1 MTNWLPVGRLNNRVL
16 PVGLMPPGL
25 QSAAPE
31 ISEISGAFPP
41 KDRATPRAL
50 GRPPESPTK
59 MALELKSVTKRV
71 GAQLHIKET
80 SLMLEP
86 GHFNVLLGATGSG
99 KTSLIKMMAGL
110 DPIASGQVLMDGQD
124 VTSLSTQKRN
134 ISLVHQFFINYP
146 HMTVFENIASPLKV
160 AGKSKSEIQ
169 DRVEEAADIL
179 QLRPM
184 LHRRPHELS
193 GGQQQRTA
201 LARAIAK
208 ESKAVFL
215 DEPLAN
221 LDYKL
226 REELRDQLPE
236 LFAGRGAVVVYATS
250 EPEEALLLGGKTALM
265 EDGHVTQFGPT
276 AEIYRNPA
284 NVQAAAVFSDP
295 PINTAEITKQ
305 GTTARLN
312 DDVTWTLSGSA
323 ANLADGP
330 YTIAIRPHHVLPVAQ
345 EQSTVHLTGRVQVT
359 ELSGSE
365 SSAHFQMG
373 SGSWVSLSAGVHP
386 YQVGAVHDFYM
397 DPSAAYVFAP
407 DGSRVA

>member
-1 MTNWLPVGRLNNRVL
+1 MTISSPAGPRPSNQASQKGWRVL
-16 PVGLMPPGL
+16 FRQPGRSGGAPVSR
-25 QSAAPE
+25 SAIEKTAPE
-31 ISEISGAFPP
+31 
-41 KDRATPRAL
+41 RAIGTQ
-50 GRPPESPTK
+50 PESLSK
-59 MALELKSVTKRV
+59 MPLELKNVTKRV

-80 SLMLEP
+80 SLMLEA

-99 KTSLIKMMAGL
+99 KTSLIKLMAGL
-110 DPIASGQVLMDGQD
+110 DPVAGGQVLMDGQD
-124 VTSLSTQKRN
+124 VTHLSTQKRK

-146 HMTVFENIASPLKV
+146 HMTVYENIASPLKV
-160 AGKSKSEIQ
+160 AGMAKSEIEG
-169 DRVEEAADIL
+169 RVEEAADIL

-193 GGQQQRTA
+193 GGQQQRCA

-250 EPEEALLLGGKTALM
+250 EPEEALLLGGRTALM
-265 EDGHVTQFGPT
+265 EDGRVTQFGQT
-276 AEIYRNPA
+276 AEIYRDPA
-284 NVQAAAVFSDP
+284 NVDAARVFSDP
-295 PINTAEITKQ
+295 PVNTAGIVKQ
-305 GTTARLN
+305 GSTAMLN
-312 DDVTWTLSGSA
+312 AGVTWELEGAAAGLQDGS
-323 ANLADGP
+323 
-330 YTIAIRPHHVLPVAQ
+330 YTVAIRPHYVLPVANG
-345 EQSTVHLTGRVQVT
+345 SHTVRLSGQVQVT

-373 SGSWVSLSAGVHP
+373 EGSWVSLSAGVHP
-386 YQVGAVHDFYM
+386 YKVGEVHDFFM
-397 DPSAAYVFAP
+397 DPSACFFFAP